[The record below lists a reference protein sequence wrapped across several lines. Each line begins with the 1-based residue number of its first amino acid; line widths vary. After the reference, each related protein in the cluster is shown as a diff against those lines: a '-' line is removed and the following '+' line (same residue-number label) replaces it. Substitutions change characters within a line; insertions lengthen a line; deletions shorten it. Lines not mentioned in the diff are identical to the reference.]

1 MSNREIATKL
11 GGFLFAVSAVC
22 VLMLMITGAYPLP
35 LNGRAMGETL
45 GAVLGI
51 WLAACAGAGLAWLIV
66 DPHRGL
72 ITGTIVAVVVSILS
86 LLGSWT

>member
-11 GGFLFAVSAVC
+11 GGFLFAVSAAC
-22 VLMLMITGAYPLP
+22 VLMLLMTGAYPLP
-35 LNGRAMGETL
+35 LNGSALGATL

-51 WLAACAGAGLAWLIV
+51 WIIACAAAALAAWII

-72 ITGTIVAVVVSILS
+72 ITGTVVAIVVSILS

>member
-22 VLMLMITGAYPLP
+22 VLMLMMMGAYPTP
-35 LNGRAMGETL
+35 VTGRAIGEAV
-45 GAVLGI
+45 GALLLIWIVA
-51 WLAACAGAGLAWLIV
+51 WLAAALAAWII

-72 ITGTIVAVVVSILS
+72 ITGTVVAIVVAILS